1 MRKKKRD
8 PKLLPYAV
16 GIAAGYIAALLVCIP
31 AALVLSFTDVAAKTA
46 GAAAV
51 LAMSIGSFVCGRT
64 AGIIKRRNGLK
75 TGALCGVIFVLP
87 LLILSAIFGG
97 SSLSAMFF
105 VKFMLCVA
113 FAAVGGV
120 AGVNREERP

>member
-16 GIAAGYIAALLVCIP
+16 GIAAGYIAALLVCVP
-31 AALVLSFTDVAAKTA
+31 AALVLSLTDVAAKTA

-75 TGALCGVIFVLP
+75 TGALCGVIFMLP
-87 LLILSAIFGG
+87 LLILSAIFVR
-97 SSLSAMFF
+97 SWSAMFF
-105 VKFMLCVA
+105 VKFLLCVA